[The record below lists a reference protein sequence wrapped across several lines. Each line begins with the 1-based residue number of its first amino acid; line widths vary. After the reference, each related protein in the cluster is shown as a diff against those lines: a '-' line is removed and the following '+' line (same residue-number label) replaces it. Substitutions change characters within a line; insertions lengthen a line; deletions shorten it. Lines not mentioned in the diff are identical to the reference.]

1 MTATPPD
8 SSTPQLT
15 PVRSA
20 HQFDETALGNYLSEQ
35 LGAGFTDA
43 SIRQF
48 EGGQSN
54 PTFLLDSTAGQFVL
68 RKKPPGVLLKSAHAV
83 DREYRVIT
91 ALADT
96 PVVVPATHL
105 LCEDESVIDTAFF
118 VMDYVPGRVFID
130 PNLPE
135 LTPEERGALYDH
147 FLEQMAALH
156 AVDYEAVG
164 LGDFG
169 RPGNYFSRQ
178 ISRWSKQYA
187 ASQTEDR
194 PEMDSLLAWLEAHT
208 PESDEAS
215 LVHGDYRI
223 GNCIVHPTEPKV
235 VAILDW
241 ELSTIGHPL
250 GDLAYAAMMHH
261 RGIALEPVSA
271 AGIPSEGAMV
281 DRYCELAGR
290 PPIENWRF
298 YVAYNLFRTACILQG
313 VYKRGL
319 DGNASSEH
327 WRDYGERA
335 KQVAIGAW
343 RLVDDSPKS

>member
-1 MTATPPD
+1 MSAN
-8 SSTPQLT
+8 PQLT
-15 PVRSA
+15 PIRTA
-20 HQFDETALGNYLSEQ
+20 HRFDESALCAYLANQLGNEFANGSFQ
-35 LGAGFTDA
+35 
-43 SIRQF
+43 QF

-54 PTFLLDSTAGQFVL
+54 PTFLLDCAAGQFVV

-83 DREYRVIT
+83 EREYRVIT

-96 PVVVPATHL
+96 PVEVPRTRH
-105 LCEDESVIDTAFF
+105 LCEDESVIGTTFF

-135 LTPEERGALYDH
+135 LGSNERAALFDH
-147 FLEQMAALH
+147 FMQQMAAMH
-156 AVDYEAVG
+156 AVDYVAAG
-164 LGDFG
+164 LEDFG
-169 RPGNYFSRQ
+169 RPGNYYARQ
-178 ISRWSKQYA
+178 ISRWSKQYE
-187 ASQTEDR
+187 ASKTDAL
-194 PEMDSLLAWLEAHT
+194 PEMDELLTWLEANT

-223 GNCIVHPTEPKV
+223 GNCIVHPTEPRI

-250 GDLAYAAMMHH
+250 GDLAYAAMMHYQ
-261 RGIALEPVSA
+261 GIAEEPVSA
-271 AGIPSEGAMV
+271 EGIPTEEEMV
-281 DRYCELAGR
+281 ARYCDLSGR
-290 PPIENWRF
+290 SPIDNWRF
-298 YVAYNLFRTACILQG
+298 YVAYSLFRTAAILQG

-335 KQVAIGAW
+335 KKIAKSAW
-343 RLVDDSPKS
+343 QLVTE